1 MKRIQSEHEN
11 KISKTALPIT
21 GTKNEDRISMFSVLL
36 LTLAPLYLLVITGV
50 IVLAFVMLDRH
61 FINLTNFI
69 LQQIIFIAIIFFGMV
84 IAAVAYSLSVIH
96 AHRKIGMW
104 RQNGHKMQANVGLL
118 VLAIVASLMILPM
131 ILALS
136 FH

>member
-104 RQNGHKMQANVGLL
+104 RQDGHKMQANVGLL
-118 VLAIVASLMILPM
+118 VLAIVASMMIVPI
-131 ILALS
+131 ILALF

>member
-1 MKRIQSEHEN
+1 MKRLTSVLEN
-11 KISKTALPIT
+11 KISKTAVPIS
-21 GTKNEDRISMFSVLL
+21 GTKNADRISMFSILL
-36 LTLAPLYLLVITGV
+36 LTLAPLYFLVIIGV
-50 IVLAFVMLDRH
+50 IVLALVMLDRH
-61 FINLTNFI
+61 FITLTNFI
-69 LQQIIFIAIIFFGMV
+69 LQQIIFIAIIIIGMA
-84 IAAVAYSLSVIH
+84 IAIIAYSLSVIH

-118 VLAIVASLMILPM
+118 VLAIVASMMILPI